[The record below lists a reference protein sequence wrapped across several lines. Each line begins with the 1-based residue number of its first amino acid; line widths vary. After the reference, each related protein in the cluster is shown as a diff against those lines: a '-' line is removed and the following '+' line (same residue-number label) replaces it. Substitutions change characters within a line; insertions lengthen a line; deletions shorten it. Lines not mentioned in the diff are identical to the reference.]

1 MNENENLP
9 IIAAHGIAPDACA
22 SDAVRDDSALDN
34 EPDIRDV
41 EYTDITDE
49 VSADDEEDCPYIR
62 VGTDYYREV
71 MRPQANGTSCKYL
84 AYWKDSIIK
93 ADRGKKY
100 LDKVPKYD
108 CFCTVPSHTDYRKI
122 IGNAYNV
129 YEPITHIPA
138 PGNWDAIESLLRH
151 IFEEHYEYGL
161 DYIQLLYQM
170 LLQKLP
176 ILILVSEQRNTGKT
190 TFLNFLKAIF
200 QDNATFNTNEDF
212 RSKFNSDWA
221 GKLLIMVDEVLLS
234 RREDSERLKNL
245 STAKSY
251 KMESKGKDR
260 NEIAFFGKFVL
271 CSNNEHFP
279 LVIDREEVRYWVR
292 KVNTLTTDDPFYMD
306 KLAAQIPAFLH
317 FLMQRELSVKCEN
330 RMWFSPERLR
340 TAALNRIVTANRSK
354 IEYEVA
360 ELLMDIMDNT
370 GDASVSF
377 VVSEIATLLSYRNVR
392 AETSEIRR
400 LLQIC
405 WHLKPASNSLT
416 YRFYSM
422 GIPPAKY
429 TAKTSVGR
437 YYTVTKNFILNLSL
451 F

>member
-1 MNENENLP
+1 MPSDTIKLLP
-9 IIAAHGIAPDACA
+9 AYVDEPTHN
-22 SDAVRDDSALDN
+22 DAVSDEESQVVAT
-34 EPDIRDV
+34 
-41 EYTDITDE
+41 EYTDITMEQNALSDQ
-49 VSADDEEDCPYIR
+49 DDSECPYIR

-71 MRPQANGTSCKYL
+71 LRPQANGTTCKCL
-84 AYWKDSIIK
+84 VYWKASIIK
-93 ADRGKKY
+93 ADFGKDY
-100 LDKVPKYD
+100 LNDVPKYD

-122 IGNAYNV
+122 ITHHP
-129 YEPITHIPA
+129 EP
-138 PGNWDAIESLLRH
+138 GDWSAIDGLLRH

-170 LLQKLP
+170 PLQKLP

-190 TFLNFLKAIF
+190 TFLNLLKAIF

-245 STAKSY
+245 STATSY

-279 LVIDREEVRYWVR
+279 IVIDREEVRYWVR
-292 KVNTLTTDDPFYMD
+292 KVNSLETDDPFFMK
-306 KLAAQIPAFLH
+306 KLVAQIPAFLH
-317 FLMQRELSVKCEN
+317 FLMQRELSVQCEN

-340 TAALNRIVTANRSK
+340 TAALNRIVISNRSK
-354 IEYEVA
+354 IEFEVA
-360 ELLMDIMDNT
+360 ELLTDIMDST
-370 GDASVSF
+370 GETSVSF
-377 VVSEIATLLSYRNVR
+377 VVNDIATLLNYRNVR
-392 AETSEIRR
+392 ADTSEIRR
-400 LLQIC
+400 LLQIY
-405 WHLKPASNSLT
+405 WHLKPASNSLAYRT
-416 YRFYSM
+416 YAVGMF
-422 GIPPAKY
+422 PAKY
-429 TAKTSVGR
+429 TAKNAVGR
-437 YYTVTKNFILNLSL
+437 YYTVTKDFILNLSL

>member
-1 MNENENLP
+1 M
-9 IIAAHGIAPDACA
+9 
-22 SDAVRDDSALDN
+22 
-34 EPDIRDV
+34 
-41 EYTDITDE
+41 
-49 VSADDEEDCPYIR
+49 
-62 VGTDYYREV
+62 
-71 MRPQANGTSCKYL
+71 
-84 AYWKDSIIK
+84 
-93 ADRGKKY
+93 
-100 LDKVPKYD
+100 PKYD

-122 IGNAYNV
+122 IGNAYNL
-129 YEPITHIPA
+129 YEPITHHPE
-138 PGNWDAIESLLRH
+138 PGDWSAIDNLLRH

-170 LLQKLP
+170 PLQKLP

-190 TFLNFLKAIF
+190 TFLNLLKAIF

-245 STAKSY
+245 STATSY

-279 LVIDREEVRYWVR
+279 IVIDREEVRYWVR
-292 KVNTLTTDDPFYMD
+292 KVNPLETDDPFYVK
-306 KLAAQIPAFLH
+306 KLVAQIPAFLH
-317 FLMQRELSVKCEN
+317 FLMQRELSVQCEN

-340 TAALNRIVTANRSK
+340 TAALNRIVISNRSK
-354 IEYEVA
+354 IEFEVA
-360 ELLMDIMDNT
+360 ELLIEIMDYT
-370 GDASVSF
+370 RDTSVSF
-377 VVSEIATLLSYRNVR
+377 VVNDLAALLNYRNVR

-400 LLQIC
+400 LLQIY

-429 TAKTSVGR
+429 AAKTSVGR
-437 YYTVTKNFILNLSL
+437 YYTVTKDFILNLSL

>member
-1 MNENENLP
+1 MLTPSDTIKLLPAYINEP
-9 IIAAHGIAPDACA
+9 IHSHAA
-22 SDAVRDDSALDN
+22 SDDEMHVT
-34 EPDIRDV
+34 DV
-41 EYTDITDE
+41 EYTDITMEQTDL
-49 VSADDEEDCPYIR
+49 SSQDDSECPYIR

-71 MRPQANGTSCKYL
+71 NRPQANGTTCKCL
-84 AYWKDSIIK
+84 VYWKASTIK
-93 ADRGKKY
+93 ADFGKDY
-100 LDKVPKYD
+100 LNDVPKYD

-122 IGNAYNV
+122 IGNAYNL
-129 YEPITHIPA
+129 YEPITHHPE
-138 PGNWDAIESLLRH
+138 PGDWSAIDGLLRH

-170 LLQKLP
+170 PLQKLP

-190 TFLNFLKAIF
+190 TFLNLLKAIF

-245 STAKSY
+245 STARSY
-251 KMESKGKDR
+251 KMEAKGKDR

-292 KVNTLTTDDPFYMD
+292 KVNTLATDDPFYMD
-306 KLAAQIPAFLH
+306 KLVAQIPAFLH
-317 FLMQRELSVKCEN
+317 FLMQRELSVQCEN
-330 RMWFSPERLR
+330 RMWFSSERLR

-360 ELLMDIMDNT
+360 ELLMDIIDYS

-377 VVSEIATLLSYRNVR
+377 VVNDIATLLTYRNVR
-392 AETSEIRR
+392 ADTSEIRR
-400 LLQIC
+400 LLQIY
-405 WHLKPASNSLT
+405 WHLKPVSNSLT

-422 GIPPAKY
+422 GISPAKY

-437 YYTVTKNFILNLSL
+437 FYTVTKDFILNLSL

>member
-1 MNENENLP
+1 
-9 IIAAHGIAPDACA
+9 
-22 SDAVRDDSALDN
+22 
-34 EPDIRDV
+34 
-41 EYTDITDE
+41 
-49 VSADDEEDCPYIR
+49 
-62 VGTDYYREV
+62 
-71 MRPQANGTSCKYL
+71 MRPQANGTTCKCL
-84 AYWKDSIIK
+84 VYWKASTIK
-93 ADRGKKY
+93 ADFGKDY
-100 LDKVPKYD
+100 LNDIPKYD

-122 IGNAYNV
+122 IGNAYNL
-129 YEPITHIPA
+129 YEPITHHPE
-138 PGNWDAIESLLRH
+138 PGDWSAIDSLLRH

-170 LLQKLP
+170 PLQKLP

-190 TFLNFLKAIF
+190 TFLNLLKAIF

-245 STAKSY
+245 STATSY

-279 LVIDREEVRYWVR
+279 IVIDREEVRYWVR
-292 KVNTLTTDDPFYMD
+292 KVNPLETDDPFYMK
-306 KLAAQIPAFLH
+306 KLVAQIPAFLH
-317 FLMQRELSVKCEN
+317 FLMQRELSVQCEN

-340 TAALNRIVTANRSK
+340 TAALNRIVISNRSK
-354 IEYEVA
+354 IEFEVA
-360 ELLMDIMDNT
+360 ELLIEIMDYT
-370 GDASVSF
+370 RDTSVSF
-377 VVSEIATLLSYRNVR
+377 VVNDLATLLNYRNVR

-400 LLQIC
+400 LLQIY

-429 TAKTSVGR
+429 TSKTSVGR
-437 YYTVTKNFILNLSL
+437 YYTVTKDFILNLSL

>member
-1 MNENENLP
+1 MNTENEDSQT
-9 IIAAHGIAPDACA
+9 ISEHAP
-22 SDAVRDDSALDN
+22 
-34 EPDIRDV
+34 
-41 EYTDITDE
+41 
-49 VSADDEEDCPYIR
+49 CPYIR
-62 VGTDYYREV
+62 VGTEYYREV
-71 MRPQANGTSCKYL
+71 MRPQANGNSCKCL
-84 AYWKDSIIK
+84 VSWKASTIK
-93 ADRGKKY
+93 IDHGRDY
-100 LDKVPKYD
+100 LDNVPKYD

-122 IGNAYNV
+122 IGNAYNL
-129 YEPITHIPA
+129 YEPVTHQLM
-138 PGNWDAIESLLRH
+138 PGDWSAIEGLLRH

-170 LLQKLP
+170 PLQKLP

-190 TFLNFLKAIF
+190 TFLNLLKAIF

-245 STAKSY
+245 STATSY

-292 KVNTLTTDDPFYMD
+292 KVSTLATDDPFFM
-306 KLAAQIPAFLH
+306 KRLVAQIPAFLH
-317 FLMQRELSVKCEN
+317 FLMQRELSVRCEN
-330 RMWFSPERLR
+330 RMWFNPERLR
-340 TAALNRIVTANRSK
+340 TEALNRIVISNRSK
-354 IEYEVA
+354 IEFEVA
-360 ELLMDIMDNT
+360 ELLLDIMDNT
-370 GDASVSF
+370 GVTSVSF
-377 VVSEIATLLSYRNVR
+377 VVGDIASLLSCRNVR
-392 AETSEIRR
+392 AETGEIRR

-416 YRFYSM
+416 YRSYIM
-422 GIPPAKY
+422 GIPPVKY
-429 TAKTSVGR
+429 TAKNAVGR
-437 YYTVTKNFILNLSL
+437 YYTVTKDFILNLSL

>member
-1 MNENENLP
+1 MTTDSIKVLP
-9 IIAAHGIAPDACA
+9 AYIDEASHCDVA
-22 SDAVRDDSALDN
+22 SDEESQVVDT
-34 EPDIRDV
+34 
-41 EYTDITDE
+41 EYTDITMEQNDLPDQ
-49 VSADDEEDCPYIR
+49 DDSECPYIR

-71 MRPQANGTSCKYL
+71 FRPQANGTTCKCL
-84 AYWKDSIIK
+84 VYWKASTIK
-93 ADRGKKY
+93 ADFGKDY
-100 LDKVPKYD
+100 LNDVPKYD

-122 IGNAYNV
+122 IGNAYNL
-129 YEPITHIPA
+129 YEPITHHPE
-138 PGNWDAIESLLRH
+138 PGDWSAIDNLLRH

-170 LLQKLP
+170 PLQKLP

-190 TFLNFLKAIF
+190 TFLNLLKAIF

-245 STAKSY
+245 STATSY

-279 LVIDREEVRYWVR
+279 IVIDREEVRYWVR
-292 KVNTLTTDDPFYMD
+292 KVNSLETDDPFYMK
-306 KLAAQIPAFLH
+306 KLVAQIPAFLH
-317 FLMQRELSVKCEN
+317 FLMQRELSVQCEN

-340 TAALNRIVTANRSK
+340 TAALNRIVISNRSK
-354 IEYEVA
+354 IEFEVA
-360 ELLMDIMDNT
+360 ELLIEIMDYT
-370 GDASVSF
+370 RDTSVSF
-377 VVSEIATLLSYRNVR
+377 VVNDLATLLNYRNVR

-400 LLQIC
+400 LLQIY

-437 YYTVTKNFILNLSL
+437 YYTVTKDFILNLSL

>member
-1 MNENENLP
+1 MTTDSIKLLP
-9 IIAAHGIAPDACA
+9 AYVDEPTHSYAA
-22 SDAVRDDSALDN
+22 SDDGAQVV
-34 EPDIRDV
+34 DV
-41 EYTDITDE
+41 EYTDITLEQNDLANQDGSE
-49 VSADDEEDCPYIR
+49 CPYIR

-71 MRPQANGTSCKYL
+71 LQPQANGTTCKCL
-84 AYWKDSIIK
+84 VYWKASTIK
-93 ADRGKKY
+93 ADFGKDY
-100 LDKVPKYD
+100 LNDIPKYD

-122 IGNAYNV
+122 IGNAYNL
-129 YEPITHIPA
+129 YEPITHHPE
-138 PGNWDAIESLLRH
+138 PGDWSAIDNLLRH

-170 LLQKLP
+170 PLQKLP

-190 TFLNFLKAIF
+190 TFLNLLKAIF

-245 STAKSY
+245 STATSY

-279 LVIDREEVRYWVR
+279 IVIDREEVRYWVR
-292 KVNTLTTDDPFYMD
+292 KINPLETDDPFYTK
-306 KLAAQIPAFLH
+306 KLVAQIPAFLH
-317 FLMQRELSVKCEN
+317 FLMQRELSVQCEN

-340 TAALNRIVTANRSK
+340 TAALNRIVISNRSK
-354 IEYEVA
+354 IEFEVA
-360 ELLMDIMDNT
+360 ELLIEIMDYT
-370 GDASVSF
+370 RDTSVSF
-377 VVSEIATLLSYRNVR
+377 VVNDLATLLNYRNVR

-400 LLQIC
+400 LLQIY

-416 YRFYSM
+416 YRFYSI

-437 YYTVTKNFILNLSL
+437 YYTVTKDFILNLSL

>member
-1 MNENENLP
+1 MTT
-9 IIAAHGIAPDACA
+9 
-22 SDAVRDDSALDN
+22 DN
-34 EPDIRDV
+34 EI
-41 EYTDITDE
+41 
-49 VSADDEEDCPYIR
+49 CPYIR
-62 VGTDYYREV
+62 VGTEYYRKV
-71 MRPQANGTSCKYL
+71 LRPQANGTTCKCL
-84 AYWKDSIIK
+84 VYWKASTIK
-93 ADRGKKY
+93 ADHGKDY
-100 LDKVPKYD
+100 LNDVPKFD
-108 CFCTVPSHTDYRKI
+108 CFCTVPSHTDYNKI
-122 IGNAYNV
+122 IGNAYNL
-129 YEPITHIPA
+129 YEPITHKPM
-138 PGNWDAIESLLRH
+138 PGDWNAIDGLLRH
-151 IFEEHYEYGL
+151 IFGEHYEYGL

-170 LLQKLP
+170 PLQKLP

-190 TFLNFLKAIF
+190 TFLNLLKAIF

-245 STAKSY
+245 STATSY

-279 LVIDREEVRYWVR
+279 IVIDREEVRYWVR
-292 KVNTLTTDDPFYMD
+292 KINSLETDDPFYMD
-306 KLAAQIPAFLH
+306 KLVAQIPAFLH

-360 ELLMDIMDNT
+360 ELLMDIIDYS

-377 VVSEIATLLSYRNVR
+377 VVNDIATLLTYRNVR
-392 AETSEIRR
+392 ADTSEIRR
-400 LLQIC
+400 LLQIY

-416 YRFYSM
+416 YCFYSM

-437 YYTVTKNFILNLSL
+437 FYTVTKDFILNLSL